1 MQPGHPAQH
10 ASTPLHHLSCPCLS
24 AGLAKG
30 GKLKRE
36 KTQREETQSTL
47 HRVLSFPGLWARKEL
62 RCPLAEFCW
71 MNRSRVHTHT
81 LHAQGGRKPPKHPS
95 CFLSLFLSPTRCVPA
110 KTLQNQ
116 QQCPASRSSRRY
128 GHRGCTED
136 VPSPPRMLSLR
147 ARHFKEPLSTSY
159 GFIWEPCESQ
169 PRAASPCS
177 CRCSADPAVS

>member
-1 MQPGHPAQH
+1 MQPGHPARH

-36 KTQREETQSTL
+36 KTQREETESTL

-81 LHAQGGRKPPKHPS
+81 HTARSGGQKAPKTPQLLSFLIFKPDTLRTCKNLAKPAAVPSIPKQ
-95 CFLSLFLSPTRCVPA
+95 PA
-110 KTLQNQ
+110 IRA
-116 QQCPASRSSRRY
+116 PRM
-128 GHRGCTED
+128 HRGCPQPSED
-136 VPSPPRMLSLR
+136 AEPPGT
-147 ARHFKEPLSTSY
+147 AF
-159 GFIWEPCESQ
+159 
-169 PRAASPCS
+169 
-177 CRCSADPAVS
+177 